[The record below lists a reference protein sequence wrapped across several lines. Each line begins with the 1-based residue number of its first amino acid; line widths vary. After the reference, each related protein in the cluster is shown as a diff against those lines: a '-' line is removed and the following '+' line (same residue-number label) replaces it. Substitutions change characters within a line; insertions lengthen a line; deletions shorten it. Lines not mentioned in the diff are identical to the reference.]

1 MLNFE
6 ILAMG
11 PIEPSGLDVRYTP
24 GRLIVRNSCM
34 ETLINAL
41 WHARVSAFGAQGR
54 AVFDGRLFRLS
65 GFQQADNR
73 LAIDLEDTSYR
84 EYIGT
89 AARDFYR
96 LYPQEF
102 LAQPLAVCIAL
113 TTADGKLIVEK
124 RRAIDPYR
132 GEYHVIGD
140 FLERDL
146 DFDATGRPDP
156 FGAIL
161 REVRE
166 EIGITLERGNV
177 VCAGLVRNRLIPH
190 PELCFRA
197 PVPESFDE
205 IAGAL
210 HARRADQEIDELVGV
225 DDTPDGLARF
235 ILDVHDTIV
244 ATGEAC
250 LLLHGSHAFGPGW
263 FEETMHALSLRSCV
277 WYNQPSIKITTR
289 R

>member
-11 PIEPSGLDVRYTP
+11 PYGPSALDVRYTP
-24 GRLIVRNSCM
+24 DSLIVRDACM
-34 ETLINAL
+34 EAMIDAL
-41 WHARVSAFGAQGR
+41 WHARKAAVAAQGG
-54 AVFDGRLFRLS
+54 AVFDGRLFRLG
-65 GFQQADNR
+65 GFRQAGNR
-73 LAIDLEDTSYR
+73 LAIELEDTSYR

-89 AARDFYR
+89 AARDFYC

-102 LAQPLAVCIAL
+102 LAHPLAVCIAL
-113 TTADGKLIVEK
+113 VTADAKLIVEK
-124 RRAIDPYR
+124 RRVIDPYR
-132 GEYHVIGD
+132 GEYHVIGG
-140 FLERDL
+140 FLERDMDL
-146 DFDATGRPDP
+146 DGTGRPDP

-166 EIGITLERGNV
+166 EIGVTLERENV

-197 PVPESFDE
+197 SVSESFDE
-205 IAGAL
+205 ITGAL
-210 HARRADQEIDELVGV
+210 HGRRIDQEIDELVGV
-225 DDTPDGLARF
+225 DDTPEGLARF
-235 ILDVHDTIV
+235 IMGVHDTIV

-263 FEETMHALSLRSCV
+263 LEETTRALSLR
-277 WYNQPSIKITTR
+277 
-289 R
+289 